1 MPSQTD
7 NTLNKILSKPKYD
20 QVEDQIRQQRIREAD
35 YILEPV
41 IPPEPDRE
49 TELEYLEWL

>member
-1 MPSQTD
+1 MPSYWD
-7 NTLNKILSKPKYD
+7 NTLNKQLAQPKYD
-20 QVEDQIRQQRIREAD
+20 TVEDQIRQQRIREAD

-49 TELEYLEWL
+49 TELEYMEW